1 MVETISVICPTY
13 NERQCISQCIESIIS
28 SSYEKDKM
36 EVVFIDGMS
45 NDGTRDIITRYMRQY
60 PYIRILDNP
69 HKCAPSA
76 LNIGIRATTGDII
89 IRLDAHAIYPP
100 DYFRILVAYLIKLR
114 ADNVGVAIKSLP
126 LNSSLTANAIA
137 IAVSSRFGVGNS
149 YCRIGT
155 DKLMEVD
162 TVPFGCFH
170 RELFDRI
177 GMFDEE
183 LTRNQDDE
191 FNARIIKNS
200 GKIFLIPDIT
210 LEYYSRDK
218 VSKLARMFYQYG
230 LFKPLVNKKIGK
242 PTSIRQF
249 FPTAFVLV
257 LLTGIIASY
266 FSKTILII
274 FISIIALYA
283 LLAMLFSLK
292 SSFRGKRWKLQ
303 FVMPVIFFTI
313 HVSYGWGY
321 LVGIF
326 NILTRKPFKAKTN
339 R

>member
-1 MVETISVICPTY
+1 METISVICPTY
-13 NERQCISQCIESIIS
+13 NERQNITQCIESIVS

-36 EVVFIDGMS
+36 EVVFVDGMS
-45 NDGTRDIITRYMRQY
+45 NDGTRDIIIRYTRQY

-69 HKCAPSA
+69 KRSAPSA
-76 LNIGIRATTGDII
+76 LNIGIRATTGSII
-89 IRLDAHAIYPP
+89 IRLDAHATYPP
-100 DYFRILVAYLIKLR
+100 DYFRILVSYLIKMK

-137 IAVSSRFGVGNS
+137 MAVSSRFGVGNS

-170 RELFDRI
+170 RELFSRI

-183 LTRNQDDE
+183 LIRNQDDE
-191 FNARIIKNS
+191 FNARIIKNG
-200 GKIFLIPDIT
+200 GKIFLIPDIKVI
-210 LEYYSRDK
+210 YYPRDE
-218 VSKLARMFYQYG
+218 VSKIAKMFYQYG
-230 LFKPLVNKKIGK
+230 LFKPLVNKKNGK
-242 PTSIRQF
+242 PATIRQF
-249 FPTAFVLV
+249 FPLLFLLGLLLGGVMAFQVNTFFWIYICFIGLYIVTAIGFAQNKIEEHHSKG
-257 LLTGIIASY
+257 LL
-266 FSKTILII
+266 L
-274 FISIIALYA
+274 
-283 LLAMLFSLK
+283 MLPWVF
-292 SSFRGKRWKLQ
+292 
-303 FVMPVIFFTI
+303 FVM

-326 NILTRKPFKAKTN
+326 KLLIHSNFHAIVN